1 METSQN
7 TEICLEKQ
15 YYRFRWKSEVK
26 TNITDKTSAHGDY
39 LKGTIKL
46 PSNLGF
52 ARYKLE
58 LSLIPSVQSDANIFK
73 AHPYILHL
81 THPESYHPLSN
92 VNKESWKLTFDIDA
106 QNGVILKN
114 HNGSTLS
121 LPFDKNSPFI
131 VLGKCNLYSL
141 FLRVL
146 KIGILE
152 KSYRKYPLLAKITL

>member
-7 TEICLEKQ
+7 IEICLEKQ

-58 LSLIPSVQSDANIFK
+58 LSLIPSSQSDANIFK

-106 QNGVILKN
+106 QIGVILKN

-131 VLGKCNLYSL
+131 ALGRFNLNSS
-141 FLRVL
+141 FL
-146 KIGILE
+146 KITGIFE
-152 KSYRKYPLLAKITL
+152 KSYQTLF

>member
-1 METSQN
+1 MHNQ
-7 TEICLEKQ
+7 
-15 YYRFRWKSEVK
+15 
-26 TNITDKTSAHGDY
+26 TNHTDKCIPQNIVNDG
-39 LKGTIKL
+39 
-46 PSNLGF
+46 
-52 ARYKLE
+52 
-58 LSLIPSVQSDANIFK
+58 LIPSIQSDANIFK

-146 KIGILE
+146 KITGILE

>member
-7 TEICLEKQ
+7 IEICLEKQ

-58 LSLIPSVQSDANIFK
+58 LSLIPSSQSDANIFK

-121 LPFDKNSPFI
+121 LSFDKHSPFI
-131 VLGKCNLYSL
+131 ALGRFNLYSS
-141 FLRVL
+141 FL
-146 KIGILE
+146 KITGIFE
-152 KSYRKYPLLAKITL
+152 KSYQTLF

>member
-7 TEICLEKQ
+7 IEICLEKQ

-58 LSLIPSVQSDANIFK
+58 LSLISSVQSDANIFK
-73 AHPYILHL
+73 AHPYLLHL

-106 QNGVILKN
+106 QNGVILRN

-121 LPFDKNSPFI
+121 LSFDKNSPFI
-131 VLGKCNLYSL
+131 ALGRFNLYSS
-141 FLRVL
+141 FL
-146 KIGILE
+146 KITGIFE
-152 KSYRKYPLLAKITL
+152 KSYQTLF

>member
-26 TNITDKTSAHGDY
+26 SNIKDKTSSHGDY
-39 LKGTIKL
+39 LRGTINL

-58 LSLIPSVQSDANIFK
+58 LSLIPSIQSDANIFK

-106 QNGVILKN
+106 QNGVILKH

-121 LPFDKNSPFI
+121 LPFDKKSPFI

-146 KIGILE
+146 KITCILE
-152 KSYRKYPLLAKITL
+152 KSY